1 MVQDIRPSTSYNPLF
16 MQWLGVRMPCCMF
29 LCIDSSS
36 ILSGFP
42 LVAFCHHQR
51 LKMGF
56 WPRLLLCGVF
66 AVCLSGVAH
75 AEDDE
80 AVEAKEEATPAVET
94 DKIIDGF
101 SAADREK
108 MTDGS
113 EKHEFQAE
121 VSRLM
126 DIIINS
132 LYTDKQVFLRELIS
146 NAADALEKA
155 RFHSVQDESFLG
167 DTKDL
172 EVKLEHDADAKTISI
187 IDTGVGMTKADLI
200 NNLGTVA
207 KSGTTNFLEAMAEGA
222 DANLIGQF
230 GVGFY
235 SAFLVADKVS
245 VTSKCNDDPVQHVWE
260 SSADAS
266 FVVVDDPRGNT
277 LGRGSRVTLH
287 LKEDAHDYLSEDKL
301 KEMAKK
307 YSQFIQFPIYV
318 KVKKEVDAD
327 TEEDDDD
334 KDDDEEEKK
343 DDVETKDDDEKE
355 EEEEEK
361 KPKKKTV
368 FEWEQVNTQKAI
380 WLRAKEDVT
389 EEEYNEFYKG
399 ISKDY
404 LDPLAYT
411 HFNAEGEIEFKS
423 ILYLPK
429 KAPFDMMD
437 NYWGKKSEVK
447 LYVRRVL
454 VAEKFEDLLP
464 RYLNFVR
471 GIVDSDDLPLNVS
484 REQLQQNKIMKVI
497 SKKLVRKV
505 LELMKKL
512 AKEEDAG
519 DDEDEEKDDE
529 EKEEKEEKKE
539 DSEEKKDKKDEESTW
554 AKFYKEFN
562 KNLKMGCY
570 EDDSNRSKIS
580 KLLRFSTTK
589 SEDKDISLDK
599 YLDRM
604 QESQESIYY
613 MSGDNME
620 VMKKAP
626 ALQVFK
632 KKDIEVLMLSDHL
645 DEPCIQKLADYEG
658 KKFVSI
664 QKADV
669 KLDETEEEKK
679 KFSKLKDMYKPLTD
693 WWKEKLTDYT
703 EKGAMKDAGVKIEK
717 VELSK
722 RLTESPVVVV
732 TSQFGYSAQQEK
744 IMKAQ
749 AFQNKDQMGMMAGR
763 KTLEVN
769 ANHPV
774 IVDLLSKV
782 KGDKEDATALDTAQV
797 LFQTALIES
806 GYEIADP
813 SALVNRVYRL
823 MSKELGVDPDA
834 PIKEIEVP
842 EEEEEADEDD
852 KDDSDSEKEDEESKP
867 EEGEKAEL

>member
-1 MVQDIRPSTSYNPLF
+1 
-16 MQWLGVRMPCCMF
+16 
-29 LCIDSSS
+29 
-36 ILSGFP
+36 
-42 LVAFCHHQR
+42 
-51 LKMGF
+51 MG
-56 WPRLLLCGVF
+56 
-66 AVCLSGVAH
+66 
-75 AEDDE
+75 
-80 AVEAKEEATPAVET
+80 
-94 DKIIDGF
+94 
-101 SAADREK
+101 
-108 MTDGS
+108 
-113 EKHEFQAE
+113 
-121 VSRLM
+121 
-126 DIIINS
+126 
-132 LYTDKQVFLRELIS
+132 
-146 NAADALEKA
+146 
-155 RFHSVQDESFLG
+155 
-167 DTKDL
+167 
-172 EVKLEHDADAKTISI
+172 
-187 IDTGVGMTKADLI
+187 GVGMSKADLI

-207 KSGTTNFLEAMAEGA
+207 KSGTTNFLEAMAEGG

-266 FVVVDDPRGNT
+266 FTVVEDPRGNT
-277 LGRGSRVTLH
+277 LGRGTRVTLH

-301 KEMAKK
+301 KETTKK

-318 KVKKEVDAD
+318 KVKKEVEAEA
-327 TEEDDDD
+327 EEDDDD
-334 KDDDEEEKK
+334 DDEEESK
-343 DDVETKDDDEKE
+343 DDVETSDDEEK
-355 EEEEEK
+355 EEEEK
-361 KPKKKTV
+361 KPTKKTV

-423 ILYLPK
+423 ILFVPK

-437 NYWGKKSEVK
+437 NYWTKRSEVK

-454 VAEKFEDLLP
+454 VAEKFDELLP

-471 GIVDSDDLPLNVS
+471 GVVDSDDLPLNVS

-505 LELMKKL
+505 LELLKRL
-512 AKEEDAG
+512 AKEEESGD

-529 EKEEKEEKKE
+529 EEDKEKEEKK
-539 DSEEKKDKKDEESTW
+539 DSKDDESTF

-570 EDDSNRSKIS
+570 EDDSNRSKLS
-580 KLLRFSTTK
+580 KLLRFKTTK
-589 SEDKDISLDK
+589 SEDKDVSLDK

-604 QESQESIYY
+604 AESQESIYY
-613 MSGDNME
+613 MSGESME
-620 VMKKAP
+620 VMQKSP
-626 ALQVFK
+626 ALQMFK
-632 KKDIEVLMLSDHL
+632 KKDLEVLMLSDHL

-679 KFSKLKDMYKPLTD
+679 RFSKLKDMYKPLTD
-693 WWKEKLTDYT
+693 WWKEKLTDLT
-703 EKGAMKDAGVKIEK
+703 EKGAMKDAGVKIEA
-717 VELSK
+717 VALSK
-722 RLTESPVVVV
+722 RLTDSPVVVV

-749 AFQNKDQMGMMAGR
+749 AFQNKDQISMMSGR

-774 IVDLLSKV
+774 VVDLLAKI
-782 KGDKEDATALDTAQV
+782 KEDKENAAAVDTASV
-797 LFQTALIES
+797 LFQAALIES

-813 SALVNRVYRL
+813 SALVSRVYRL

-834 PIKEIEVP
+834 PMKEVEVP
-842 EEEEEADEDD
+842 EEDEEEEAEEEDAEEEESEDD
-852 KDDSDSEKEDEESKP
+852 DKTEKE
-867 EEGEKAEL
+867 EL

>member
-1 MVQDIRPSTSYNPLF
+1 
-16 MQWLGVRMPCCMF
+16 
-29 LCIDSSS
+29 
-36 ILSGFP
+36 
-42 LVAFCHHQR
+42 
-51 LKMGF
+51 MG
-56 WPRLLLCGVF
+56 
-66 AVCLSGVAH
+66 
-75 AEDDE
+75 
-80 AVEAKEEATPAVET
+80 
-94 DKIIDGF
+94 
-101 SAADREK
+101 
-108 MTDGS
+108 
-113 EKHEFQAE
+113 
-121 VSRLM
+121 
-126 DIIINS
+126 
-132 LYTDKQVFLRELIS
+132 
-146 NAADALEKA
+146 
-155 RFHSVQDESFLG
+155 
-167 DTKDL
+167 
-172 EVKLEHDADAKTISI
+172 
-187 IDTGVGMTKADLI
+187 
-200 NNLGTVA
+200 
-207 KSGTTNFLEAMAEGA
+207 
-222 DANLIGQF
+222 
-230 GVGFY
+230 
-235 SAFLVADKVS
+235 
-245 VTSKCNDDPVQHVWE
+245 
-260 SSADAS
+260 
-266 FVVVDDPRGNT
+266 
-277 LGRGSRVTLH
+277 
-287 LKEDAHDYLSEDKL
+287 KEDAHDYLSEDKL
-301 KEMAKK
+301 KETAKK

-327 TEEDDDD
+327 AEEDDDDD
-334 KDDDEEEKK
+334 KDDEDEEKK
-343 DDVETKDDDEKE
+343 DDVETKDEEEK

-368 FEWEQVNTQKAI
+368 YEWEQVNTQKAI

-389 EEEYNEFYKG
+389 EEEYAEFYKG

-411 HFNAEGEIEFKS
+411 HFNAESEIEFKS
-423 ILYLPK
+423 ILFLPK

-437 NYWGKKSEVK
+437 NYHTKKSEVK

-454 VAEKFEDLLP
+454 VAEKFEELLP

-471 GIVDSDDLPLNVS
+471 GVVDSDDLPLNVS

-512 AKEEDAG
+512 AKEEDSG

-529 EKEEKEEKKE
+529 EEKEE
-539 DSEEKKDKKDEESTW
+539 DEEKKDKSDEESTW
-554 AKFYKEFN
+554 SKFYKEFN

-570 EDDSNRSKIS
+570 EDDSNRSKLS
-580 KLLRFSTTK
+580 KLLRFITTK
-589 SEDKDISLDK
+589 SDGKDISLDK

-626 ALQVFK
+626 ALQVFQ

-669 KLDETEEEKK
+669 KLEETEEEKK
-679 KFSKLKDMYKPLTD
+679 KFSKLKDMYEPLTD
-693 WWKEKLTDYT
+693 WWKEKLTDLT

-722 RLTESPVVVV
+722 RLTDSPVVVV

-749 AFQNKDQMGMMAGR
+749 AFQNKDQISTMSGR

-774 IVDLLSKV
+774 IVDLLSKIKV
-782 KGDKEDATALDTAQV
+782 DKEDAAALDTAQV

-834 PIKEIEVP
+834 PIKKVEVP
-842 EEEEEADEDD
+842 EEEEEAEEEE
-852 KDDSDSEKEDEESKP
+852 KDDSEGDDDDEKEEDKGDKEEQKSDK
-867 EEGEKAEL
+867 EEL

>member
-1 MVQDIRPSTSYNPLF
+1 
-16 MQWLGVRMPCCMF
+16 
-29 LCIDSSS
+29 
-36 ILSGFP
+36 
-42 LVAFCHHQR
+42 
-51 LKMGF
+51 MG
-56 WPRLLLCGVF
+56 
-66 AVCLSGVAH
+66 
-75 AEDDE
+75 
-80 AVEAKEEATPAVET
+80 
-94 DKIIDGF
+94 
-101 SAADREK
+101 
-108 MTDGS
+108 
-113 EKHEFQAE
+113 
-121 VSRLM
+121 
-126 DIIINS
+126 
-132 LYTDKQVFLRELIS
+132 
-146 NAADALEKA
+146 
-155 RFHSVQDESFLG
+155 
-167 DTKDL
+167 
-172 EVKLEHDADAKTISI
+172 
-187 IDTGVGMTKADLI
+187 
-200 NNLGTVA
+200 
-207 KSGTTNFLEAMAEGA
+207 

-235 SAFLVADKVS
+235 SAFLVADKVT
-245 VTSKCNDDPVQHVWE
+245 VTSKCNEDPVQHVWE

-266 FVVVDDPRGNT
+266 FTGVDDPRGNT

-301 KEMAKK
+301 KESAKK

-327 TEEDDDD
+327 AEEDDDD
-334 KDDDEEEKK
+334 DKDDEEEKK

-361 KPKKKTV
+361 KAPKKKTV
-368 FEWEQVNTQKAI
+368 YEWEQVNTQKAI

-423 ILYLPK
+423 ILFLPK

-437 NYWGKKSEVK
+437 NYWTKRSEVK

-454 VAEKFEDLLP
+454 VAEKFDELLP

-471 GIVDSDDLPLNVS
+471 GVVDSDDLPLNVS

-512 AKEEDAG
+512 AKEEEGEDDDDEKEDG
-519 DDEDEEKDDE
+519 DDEKKEAKEEEKAD
-529 EKEEKEEKKE
+529 
-539 DSEEKKDKKDEESTW
+539 EEKKDKKDDDEKSW
-554 AKFYKEFN
+554 MKFWKEFN

-570 EDDSNRSKIS
+570 EDDSNRSKLS
-580 KLLRFSTTK
+580 KLLRFTTTK
-589 SEDKDISLDK
+589 SEGKEISLDK

-613 MSGDNME
+613 MSGDSLETMQ
-620 VMKKAP
+620 KAP
-626 ALQVFK
+626 NMQVFK
-632 KKDIEVLMLSDHL
+632 KKDLEVLMLSDHL
-645 DEPCIQKLADYEG
+645 DEPCLQKLADYEG

-679 KFSKLKDMYKPLTD
+679 RFTKIKDMYKPLTD
-693 WWKEKLTDYT
+693 WWKDTLTDFT

-717 VELSK
+717 VEVSK

-744 IMKAQ
+744 VMKAQ
-749 AFQNKDQMGMMAGR
+749 AFQNKDQMSMMAGR
-763 KTLEVN
+763 KTLEIN
-769 ANHPV
+769 PNHPV
-774 IVDLLSKV
+774 VVDLLSKIKV
-782 KGDKEDATALDTAQV
+782 DKEDNAAKDTAQV

-806 GYEIADP
+806 GYDVSDP
-813 SALVNRVYRL
+813 TSLVN
-823 MSKELGVDPDA
+823 
-834 PIKEIEVP
+834 
-842 EEEEEADEDD
+842 
-852 KDDSDSEKEDEESKP
+852 
-867 EEGEKAEL
+867 